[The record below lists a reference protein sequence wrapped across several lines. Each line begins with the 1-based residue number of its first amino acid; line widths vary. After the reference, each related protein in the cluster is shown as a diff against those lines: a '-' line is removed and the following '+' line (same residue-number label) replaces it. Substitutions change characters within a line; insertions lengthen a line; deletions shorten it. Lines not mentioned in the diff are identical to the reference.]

1 MWMFRRFLV
10 LALSFACLLCGAF
23 AQQTVTLGNATVA
36 LNGPWKFHTGDN
48 MAWAQP
54 DYDDSAWDKMDLTLP
69 SGSYDPNSGAGGWVP
84 GWTLRGYKDL
94 SGYAW
99 YRLRVNI
106 QNGQSALAL
115 KMPELVDD
123 AYQVYVNGQLLGQFG
138 RFTPRGVTFYT
149 TQPLVVSLPA
159 TLHNGATTIAVRM
172 WMSADTPYNQE
183 GAGGLHQPP
192 VLGQASVVQALTDLY
207 WYHLEHLSLIASLS
221 VAVNLLALLVAFAL
235 FWLDRSELAYLWLG
249 LQCTQSL
256 LFGAFGVIEAYTTW
270 ISGTA
275 TNLLM
280 GALLA
285 PLGNG
290 LVLIFWAT
298 WFRTP
303 RIRLLRRVVW
313 SIVVLQGIAVAMTRA
328 PLYGDVVPVHAN
340 VWLRPLIG
348 ILEVLLALLLLR
360 VTYLGFR
367 KDRVEGLLALPPVLL
382 VIVSWYGAP
391 ALVALH
397 VQTYFYLFGMAFP
410 LPLVATYV
418 ALAIVTVLMLR
429 RFLRSQ
435 REREHWKL
443 EIEQARQVQ
452 QVLIPD
458 TLPSIPGFHLESDFR
473 PAQRVGGDF
482 FQIIEA
488 PGESLLIVLGDVT
501 GHGLKAAMM
510 VSLIVGAIRT
520 ETAHGNDPLTLL
532 RALNQRLYGRGDV
545 FATCFALRIDPQGN
559 VELANAGHLPPYLN
573 GEEMEMAGALP
584 LGMVADAEFSTM
596 SFLLKP
602 GDTLL
607 MMTDGVAEAQD
618 AQGQQF
624 GFDRIARMAQQTV
637 SAAEIASAAQ
647 AFGQQDDI
655 TVLRVVRERADA
667 STVAGAEFAEV
678 IAPNA

>member
-1 MWMFRRFLV
+1 MWMFRRSAL
-10 LALSFACLLCGAF
+10 LALCFAVLLCGAF
-23 AQQTVTLGNATVA
+23 AQQTVTLGKATVA
-36 LNGPWKFHTGDN
+36 LNGPWKFHSGDD

-69 SGSYDPNSGAGGWVP
+69 LGSYDPNDGTSGWVP
-84 GWTLRGYKDL
+84 GWTSRGYKDL

-115 KMPELVDD
+115 MMPEQVDD
-123 AYQVYVNGQLLGQFG
+123 AYQVYVNGQQIGEFG

-149 TQPLVVSLPA
+149 TQPRVVALPA
-159 TLHNGATTIAVRM
+159 TVRDGAATIAVRM
-172 WMSADTPYNQE
+172 WMSADTPVNQD
-183 GAGGLHQPP
+183 GAGGLHEPP
-192 VLGQASVVQALTDLY
+192 VLGQASVVQTLGDLY
-207 WYHLEHLSLIASLS
+207 WYRLEHVGLSVFLS

-256 LFGAFGVIEAYTTW
+256 LFGIFSLIGSYTTW
-270 ISGTA
+270 MSGTA
-275 TNLLM
+275 VNLLQ
-280 GALLA
+280 AAVLA

-298 WFRTP
+298 WFRTA
-303 RIRLLRRVVW
+303 RIRLLHRAAW
-313 SIVVLQGIAVAMTRA
+313 SIVALLGIAMAMTRA
-328 PLYGDVVPVHAN
+328 PLYGTLVPLHPN
-340 VWLRPLIG
+340 IWLMPVIG
-348 ILEVLLALLLLR
+348 ILEALLALLLLG
-360 VTYLGFR
+360 VTYLGIR

-382 VIVSWYGAP
+382 VVVSWYGART
-391 ALVALH
+391 LVALH
-397 VQTYFYLFGMAFP
+397 VQTYFYFFGVAFP
-410 LPLVATYV
+410 LALIATYV

-429 RFLRSQ
+429 RFLQSQ

-452 QVLIPD
+452 QVLIPEA
-458 TLPSIPGFHLESDFR
+458 LPSIPGFQLESDFR

-532 RALNQRLYGRGDV
+532 RALNQRLQGRGNV
-545 FATCFALRIDPQGN
+545 YATCFALRIDSQGN

-573 GEEMEMAGALP
+573 GMEMELPGALP
-584 LGMVADAEFSTM
+584 LGMLPEAEFPTM
-596 SFLLKP
+596 NFLLEP

-618 AQGQQF
+618 AQGRLF

-637 SAAEIASAAQ
+637 SAAEMAAAAQ
-647 AFGQQDDI
+647 TFGQQDDI
-655 TVLRVVRERADA
+655 TVLRVVRGFVDGTTA
-667 STVAGAEFAEV
+667 SGAAFAEASV
-678 IAPNA
+678 D